1 MSEIKVDNLNGKTS
15 AGNITVTS
23 EGGAATMQLQ
33 QGLAKFWI
41 NFTGLTT
48 TSIRD
53 SFNVSSVTDNGT
65 GDTTISYTSS
75 LSAAYNYS
83 MADYTAYY
91 GNLKFASFRGLGG
104 SNKLASSVN
113 VQSGYVS
120 GTGGQLGAEDIGEM
134 NLIIHGDLA

>member
-1 MSEIKVDNLNGKTS
+1 MAGKLIADQIQHSTAGSLDTQYVVNGS
-15 AGNITVTS
+15 AK
-23 EGGAATMQLQ
+23 A
-33 QGLAKFWI
+33 WI
-41 NFTGLTT
+41 NFTCLTT

-91 GNLKFASFRGLGG
+91 GNLKFASFRGLGS

-120 GTGGQLGAEDIGEM
+120 GTGGQLGAEDIGEI